1 MQKLPTPSIFNILH
15 FRPKLNVSI
24 HNDATN
30 SQNIIKDLD
39 DKNLMLEKSMVQEL
53 LDWCYDNTLINQ
65 MKQPDLKTNDLLH
78 WACEKGFF
86 EVVECL
92 LKENRFKDVNCLG
105 SNDETPL
112 HKASQNGH
120 IEIVKFLIQRGAK
133 VNAKNSTDSTPL
145 HLLSESFKID
155 SQLSQD
161 FIEVAKILIE
171 NGAEINIKNS
181 NGKTPLYLAVNH
193 GRRISQDHPE
203 KSKLCLEMGKLL
215 IEKGAHMNTKC
226 NQGYSILHSLA
237 LNLSIGSLWYG
248 KEITKLLIAKG
259 EDVNAKSTNRQKT
272 PLHVALK
279 SDNEEYARFLIE
291 NGADLNAVDS
301 LGETPL
307 QITIKKGQSHQQIA
321 TEGQENICQLLI
333 SLGANIELKDSDG
346 NTSLLNAVKNIENH
360 FEHLDIVKMLIDKGA
375 SVNTANKENNV
386 PLHYAKSKY
395 VAELL
400 LKNGAKTDIKNNQG
414 QTPSDVAFQNKAQ
427 EVVKV
432 IIQHETRATDRE
444 LNNCI
449 ICFNARNGT
458 FAFLPCGH
466 ARTCEDCCKN
476 ILQPANPNPECPTCR
491 QQVTIYQ
498 KIFT

>member
-1 MQKLPTPSIFNILH
+1 
-15 FRPKLNVSI
+15 
-24 HNDATN
+24 
-30 SQNIIKDLD
+30 
-39 DKNLMLEKSMVQEL
+39 MVQEL

-65 MKQPDLKTNDLLH
+65 MKKPDLKTNNLLH
-78 WACEKGFF
+78 WACEKGLF

-226 NQGYSILHSLA
+226 KQGYSILHLLA
-237 LNLSIGSLWYG
+237 LNLSTGSLW
-248 KEITKLLIAKG
+248 KR
-259 EDVNAKSTNRQKT
+259 N
-272 PLHVALK
+272 H
-279 SDNEEYARFLIE
+279 
-291 NGADLNAVDS
+291 
-301 LGETPL
+301 
-307 QITIKKGQSHQQIA
+307 QITH
-321 TEGQENICQLLI
+321 
-333 SLGANIELKDSDG
+333 
-346 NTSLLNAVKNIENH
+346 
-360 FEHLDIVKMLIDKGA
+360 
-375 SVNTANKENNV
+375 
-386 PLHYAKSKY
+386 
-395 VAELL
+395 
-400 LKNGAKTDIKNNQG
+400 
-414 QTPSDVAFQNKAQ
+414 
-427 EVVKV
+427 
-432 IIQHETRATDRE
+432 
-444 LNNCI
+444 
-449 ICFNARNGT
+449 
-458 FAFLPCGH
+458 
-466 ARTCEDCCKN
+466 CK
-476 ILQPANPNPECPTCR
+476 R
-491 QQVTIYQ
+491 
-498 KIFT
+498 